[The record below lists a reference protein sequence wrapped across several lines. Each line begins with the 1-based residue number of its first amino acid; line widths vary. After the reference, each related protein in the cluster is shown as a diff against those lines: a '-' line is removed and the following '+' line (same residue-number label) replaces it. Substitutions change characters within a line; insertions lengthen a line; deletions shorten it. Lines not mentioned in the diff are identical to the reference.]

1 MQGNKTAEMNT
12 IPKHIPNIEP
22 IEIDLFLEAVYRAFG
37 YDFRSYARASIE
49 RRTRLLLSTSG
60 CNTVSEMIGKVL
72 RDKEFFNSMVQH
84 FSISVTEMFRDP
96 FVYRTI
102 RKEVVP
108 VLRTWPHVK
117 IWHAGCATGEEVCS
131 LAIVLKE
138 EGLYDRIAIFATD
151 FNDASLRQAK
161 AGIYGIGNLQAATR
175 NYQKAGGRDSF
186 ADYYHARYDAVAV
199 DGSLRERITF
209 ANHNLVTD
217 NVFGEMHLI
226 FCRNVLIYF
235 NRELQNRALQMF
247 TESLV
252 HGGFL
257 CLGAREDLHFS
268 EVNTLYEAVDRRARI
283 YKKSAVEIR
292 KREIRK
298 DESRTESAIASW
310 KGSKK

>member
-1 MQGNKTAEMNT
+1 MDTTQKQ
-12 IPKHIPNIEP
+12 IPNIEP
-22 IEIDLFLEAVYRAFG
+22 LEVDLLLEAVYRAFG

-60 CNTVSEMIGKVL
+60 CHTVCEMIGKVL
-72 RDKEFFNSMVQH
+72 RDKDFFNSLVQH

-102 RKEVVP
+102 RSEVVP

-117 IWHAGCATGEEVCS
+117 IWHAGCATGEEVYS

-138 EGLYDRIAIFATD
+138 EGLYDRTAIFATD

-161 AGIYGIGNLQAATR
+161 AGIYAIGKLQDATR
-175 NYQKAGGRDSF
+175 NYQKAGGKDSF
-186 ADYYHARYDAVAV
+186 TQYYHARYNAAAL

-235 NRELQNRALQMF
+235 NRELQNRVLQLF

-257 CLGAREDLHFS
+257 CLGTREDLQFT
-268 EVNTLYEAVDRRARI
+268 EANTMYGAVDRKARI
-283 YKKSAVEIR
+283 YKKSAIGNR
-292 KREIRK
+292 KREIC
-298 DESRTESAIASW
+298 
-310 KGSKK
+310 KG